1 MQSSI
6 KNTLNNI
13 LLLILTCIFCYI
25 IVYGT
30 SGIRLLQ
37 ILSDAEKAS
46 KDEIIEKQQQM
57 AYLQNQLTLWKDNP
71 FLYEKVAREQLH
83 MAKKQ
88 DIVYY
93 DLSLEKTVS

>member
-1 MQSSI
+1 MKSLI
-6 KNTLNNI
+6 TNI
-13 LLLILTCIFCYI
+13 LHNVFLLILICIFYYI
-25 IVYGT
+25 LVYVI
-30 SGIRLLQ
+30 SGIRLFQ
-37 ILSDAEKAS
+37 ILSEAEKAS
-46 KDEIIEKQQQM
+46 KNEIIEKQQQIT
-57 AYLQNQLTLWKDNP
+57 YLQNQLTLWKDNP